1 MSAFVLEQRRKKEE
15 IDRLAE
21 VQQQR
26 LKMLNSPLTPPKKQ
40 PVRMTVPGPSPV
52 AAKTPAP
59 RPTPAASS
67 PTPELSLSSLTMK
80 KSAQPPPQTNIN
92 ISSAPAAKKPLKRA
106 VRQQLPISSQSS
118 NNDDDDEEDDGNL
131 MKKGGAGLT
140 VADALK
146 QQKKDGAGSK
156 SPGGKNID
164 ANDRAKQWGI
174 DMSKFK

>member
-1 MSAFVLEQRRKKEE
+1 VSAFVLEQRRKKEE

-52 AAKTPAP
+52 AAKPPAP

-80 KSAQPPPQTNIN
+80 KSAQPPPQTNI
-92 ISSAPAAKKPLKRA
+92 SSAPAAKKPVKRA

-118 NNDDDDEEDDGNL
+118 NDDDDDDEEDDGNL

-156 SPGGKNID
+156 SPGGKSID